1 MHTWPRSQVRRF
13 SSTWVASSHILPCEA
28 KWVQER
34 KRRPSRFR
42 PTLVSWWDKSEYSRD
57 DIRIEWSR
65 ATVPTEINIKKESSG
80 PQMLI
85 AQSAF
90 LPWSHHLAPVSPIR
104 QPREHTCARSS
115 HWNNDRP
122 ASACD
127 WSPNLR
133 LSPLRERGP
142 LTSSTAST
150 SRTPAGL
157 QPQCPETGCETNTHQ

>member
-1 MHTWPRSQVRRF
+1 MSGLLPYTSLWSQV
-13 SSTWVASSHILPCEA
+13 SSGKETQTFTFQTHSCLMMGQEWVLMSLTE
-28 KWVQER
+28 
-34 KRRPSRFR
+34 
-42 PTLVSWWDKSEYSRD
+42 RD

-65 ATVPTEINIKKESSG
+65 ATVPTEINRKKESSG